1 MYQVGPED
9 RGEDGVLTLLAAA
22 EGALLSAGKEPLR
35 GMVSDLLTP
44 PDDKVSGGQSV
55 YGREAS
61 PAAPGNRM
69 MTTTRELNPADFGLP
84 SDWSVVEKDPKAGG
98 NHKYIY
104 TVKGNVFY
112 SLTKATEYQSLREKE
127 KAAVGS
133 PALA

>member
-1 MYQVGPED
+1 MGPED

-22 EGALLSAGKEPLR
+22 EGALLTAGKEPLR
-35 GMVSDLLTP
+35 GFSDLLTP
-44 PDDKVSGGQSV
+44 PDIKVSGGQSV

-61 PAAPGNRM
+61 TAAPGDRM

-112 SLTKATEYQSLREKE
+112 SLAKATEFQSLREKE
-127 KAAVGS
+127 KATVGS